1 MSILGSNVIFSKAK
15 VNKPEKK
22 SSSRETLHEFAGEN
36 NPSLLK
42 IQTVFPFIIFPNILR
57 IDLQKVSITHV
68 RFFWT
73 HKDQVININDILGV
87 SVQSG
92 PLFATLVITTK
103 FFSQK
108 PFKIAYLLRGQAML
122 ARRMIQGLMIVSKKN
137 IQIKETD
144 KYKIVEMLEKIGKI
158 R

>member
-1 MSILGSNVIFSKAK
+1 VIFSKAK
-15 VNKPEKK
+15 VNKQKK
-22 SSSRETLHEFAGEN
+22 QSDNRETLQEFSGVN
-36 NPSLLK
+36 NPTLLK

-68 RFFWT
+68 LFFWT
-73 HKDQVININDILGV
+73 HKDQVIDINDILGV

-92 PLFATLVITTK
+92 PLFATLLITTK
-103 FFSQK
+103 FFSQN

-122 ARRMIQGLMIVSKKN
+122 ARRIIQGLMIVSKKK
-137 IQIKETD
+137 IKIEETN
-144 KYKIVEMLEKIGKI
+144 KNKIIAMLEKVGKI

>member
-1 MSILGSNVIFSKAK
+1 MSIIGSNVIFSKLK
-15 VNKPEKK
+15 VNKQKKQSYNRKTLREFSGVSNPE
-22 SSSRETLHEFAGEN
+22 
-36 NPSLLK
+36 LLK

-57 IDLQKVSITHV
+57 IDIQKVSITHV

-92 PLFATLVITTK
+92 PLFATLIITTK

-122 ARRMIQGLMIVSKKN
+122 ARRMIQGLMIISKKK
-137 IQIKETD
+137 IKIRETN
-144 KYKIVEMLEKIGKI
+144 KNKIIDMLEKVGKI